1 MSVGV
6 LFVCLGNICRSPLAQ
21 AILQYKLEQ
30 AGLEDAV
37 SVDSCGTAAFNTG
50 KPPDARA
57 VAAAAKAGYTINERY
72 ARQIDDTD
80 FQRFRYIIAM
90 ERINLI
96 NVQAWAPQ
104 SFHGEIKLL
113 LDYCDH
119 SGSNQV
125 ADPYYE
131 DAEQFDG
138 LIPVLEPAID
148 GLLAHI
154 KHQHCI

>member
-21 AILQYKLEQ
+21 GILQYKLEQ

-37 SVDSCGTAAFNTG
+37 SVDSCGTAAFNAG
-50 KPPDARA
+50 KPADPRA
-57 VAAAAKAGYTINERY
+57 VAAAVKAGYTIDEQY
-72 ARQIDDTD
+72 ARQIDDAD
-80 FQRFRYIIAM
+80 FQRFRYIVAM
-90 ERINLI
+90 DRINLM

-104 SFHGEIKLL
+104 SFSGEIKLL

-119 SGSNQV
+119 GGSSQV

-131 DAEQFDG
+131 DAAKFDG
-138 LIPVLEPAID
+138 LIQTLEPAID